1 MSLKP
6 IPNQPINLLPSEII
20 GGCPESDYATLIA
33 EGDTVLLQFEQT
45 RCEGATQ
52 YIGSPNFQGVD
63 WRTNTAV
70 GFTVQ
75 FNGGVCA
82 VTNNGGS
89 VLDNTGF
96 TPGGGNLYELVVNVT
111 SVQGSGFR
119 ISVGGLSFD
128 LTGIGEYAFT
138 FTAQNA
144 GQLEIKL
151 IDDTSAGCI
160 ASVFVYDGNTSFE
173 LAIVDS
179 TGADVAAI
187 NPGDDPWAFTYSG
200 RNVVVEWPL
209 PVEVQGCIGFV
220 LRDQCVYGETVEWCS
235 QPFKVVDCEGT
246 VKLRVCNDDDAL
258 GFVAGR
264 FEVRVEASVVRPT
277 WEYEVSEERLSNGQI
292 NRHFIDRQ
300 AAYQFLIEIQ
310 NNKLHPFLAAMA
322 MFDHFYIGDGEWSI
336 DADGYA
342 PGYGEAL
349 TGAGGVALSV
359 RKVKE
364 LARKVLCVDAGEG
377 CAPVN
382 DPICNTADVTI
393 STVFVDEELFIRVD
407 VLSSLGFEV
416 SQIDWSLNGVPQTAV
431 SVGGVPGPYA
441 LGAVE
446 AGDTVQIT
454 FVNAQDPLCND
465 VRAAFV
471 VVAPECGI
479 EGDAVQIILGN
490 ESSEGAG
497 LLAAWGSDG
506 YWSIVY
512 NGGAPQTFTNGD
524 QGGYLGA
531 GSYCIYPSDD
541 EGNPS
546 GTFGEDPLNAGS
558 LFAFADVE
566 VLGADYDALATG
578 ELHQQVITYWMPVT
592 SNEYLVPYA
601 KQQDLDAQIF
611 TSTDVGAAVIRF
623 APGAWTELA
632 QIGAIGVDPVAS
644 PTPILILWPAALPIL
659 FIELG
664 GIFIPS
670 NMDELANLLI
680 PANAG
685 IVLASAGSNV
695 TPTSASQVA
704 RQALYDGGWTLPASW
719 TADLTT

>member
-1 MSLKP
+1 MSLRP

-20 GGCPESDYATLIA
+20 GGCVESDYATLIA

-63 WRTNTAV
+63 WRTNTAT

-75 FNGGVCA
+75 LAGGVCA
-82 VTNNGGS
+82 VTNNGSS
-89 VLDNTGF
+89 VLGNTGF
-96 TPGGGNLYELVVNVT
+96 TPGGGNIYELVVNVT

-119 ISVGGLSFD
+119 VSVGGLSFD

-144 GQLEIKL
+144 NELQVEL
-151 IDDTSAGCI
+151 IDNTSAGCI
-160 ASVFVYDGNTSFE
+160 ASVFVYQANTAFE
-173 LAIVDS
+173 LAIVDG
-179 TGADVAAI
+179 TGADIASISPA
-187 NPGDDPWAFTYSG
+187 NEPWAFTYSG

-209 PVEVQGCIGFV
+209 PAGVEGCIGFV
-220 LRDQCVYGETVEWCS
+220 LRDQCVYGETVEHCS

-246 VKLRVCNDDDAL
+246 VKLRVCNDEDAL

-310 NNKLHPFLAAMA
+310 NNKLHPFLAAMS
-322 MFDHFYIGDGEWSI
+322 MFDHFYINDGEWSI
-336 DADGYA
+336 DAEGYA

-393 STVFVDEELFIRVD
+393 NTVFVEGELFVRVD
-407 VLSSLGFEV
+407 VLSSFGFEV
-416 SQIDWSLNGVPQTAV
+416 LRIDWSKDNVAQTPV
-431 SVGGVPGPYA
+431 GVGGVPGPYA
-441 LGAVE
+441 LGPVE
-446 AGDTVQIT
+446 VGDSVQIT

-471 VVAPECGI
+471 VDAPECGI
-479 EGDAVQIILGN
+479 EGDAVQLILGN
-490 ESSEGAG
+490 EGSEGAG

-512 NGGAPQTFTNGD
+512 NGGAPQTFDNGD
-524 QGGYLGA
+524 QSGYLGA

-546 GTFGEDPLNAGS
+546 GTFGQTPYEPGS
-558 LFAFADVE
+558 IFGLADIQI
-566 VLGADYDALATG
+566 LGANYDALAVG
-578 ELHQQVITYWMPVT
+578 ELHDTVTIYPLPVP
-592 SNEYLVPYA
+592 SQEVLIPYA
-601 KQQDLDAQIF
+601 KQM
-611 TSTDVGAAVIRF
+611 SVDVQGQPPNNIGGYTFRF
-623 APGAWTELA
+623 AAGSWAEMITFILGANPTDSP
-632 QIGAIGVDPVAS
+632 DPFSVV
-644 PTPILILWPAALPIL
+644 WPASMPATNGVILSGNFTPESMDALAIRL
-659 FIELG
+659 N
-664 GIFIPS
+664 PS
-670 NMDELANLLI
+670 LAG
-680 PANAG
+680 NA
-685 IVLASAGSNV
+685 AGAGTI
-695 TPTSASQVA
+695 TPTSASQSA
-704 RQALYDGGWTLPASW
+704 RQALHDGGWTLPASW
-719 TADLTT
+719 TADLTP